1 MRRTWLLTLV
11 LAGACGSD
19 VVNHLPD
26 ARLVDATHPA
36 DAMPDAAGS
45 GSAVASALEPSPRD
59 HGLEVVVVVTSM
71 VVVIGPVRA
80 RRRRDDDDATP
91 RT

>member
-19 VVNHLPD
+19 GVKHLPD
-26 ARLVDATHPA
+26 ARLVDATHP
-36 DAMPDAAGS
+36 MPDAAGS
-45 GSAVASALEPSPRD
+45 GSAIASALEPSPRD